1 MHVTCHEGDACHND
15 ETPPPAPSTPM
26 RTGVTQTLMLA
37 PPRAAGD
44 GDAEQKGAH
53 SSLVK
58 THTVRRLW
66 KMPWWFLT
74 ELNTLSPRD
83 LVITLRGIS
92 PREPKTR
99 LHKGLHTDIHGS
111 FSNNSQTWKHRDVL
125 R

>member
-1 MHVTCHEGDACHND
+1 MSQRRD
-15 ETPPPAPSTPM
+15 PPPAPGTPM
-26 RTGVTQTLMLA
+26 RTGVTQTLTLA
-37 PPRAAGD
+37 PPRAAGDGD

-83 LVITLRGIS
+83 LVIMLRGIS

-99 LHKGLHTDIHGS
+99 LHKGLHTDIHSS